1 MHPDYYSM
9 AQDVGYE
16 PSLESPILGRYSR
29 ETLLFPSVLPE
40 SLANS
45 WYRLKFSLTG
55 FPFWETPLS
64 IRLQF
69 LQHASLTRTAWDRPR
84 MSPEALPG
92 AFDAAMITMAHMREI
107 ASR

>member
-1 MHPDYYSM
+1 M

-29 ETLLFPSVLPE
+29 ETLLFSFRSSRVASQLLVPSEIFPH
-40 SLANS
+40 
-45 WYRLKFSLTG
+45 G
-55 FPFWETPLS
+55 FPFLGNAIVHQT
-64 IRLQF
+64 QF

-84 MSPEALPG
+84 MSPGALPG

>member
-45 WYRLKFSLTG
+45 WYRLKFSLTV